1 VNSAEIIVIER
12 IKIVSASPTVSKSP
26 VANLT
31 YNAAA
36 ELLVGDI
43 GEKHFYM
50 RAVSGGGRG
59 SRVAGVAQDAVTSH
73 LATTALMKDAKGHH
87 LQRGGVLPPGKYQC
101 VYMAR
106 HRTFHE
112 CIWLNRSAQQMRHFN
127 SPFAMHPIAHHR
139 GNDFFIH
146 GTGKLGSDGCIVP
159 VHIAERAKLNHAI
172 RDFSGNVYL
181 TVTNVSYLLPAE
193 RFDGRM
199 A

>member
-1 VNSAEIIVIER
+1 
-12 IKIVSASPTVSKSP
+12 VSTSRTASKSP

-36 ELLVGDI
+36 ELLTGSI
-43 GEKHFYM
+43 GERHFYI
-50 RAVSGGGRG
+50 RALSGGGRG
-59 SRVAGVAQDAVTSH
+59 STVAGGARNATSSY
-73 LATTALMKDAKGHH
+73 LATTALVKDSKGHH
-87 LQRGGVLPPGKYQC
+87 LQRGGTLPPGKYKC

-106 HRTFHE
+106 HPTFHE
-112 CIWLNRSAQQMRHFN
+112 CIWLNRSAQQMRYIN

-159 VHIAERAKLNHAI
+159 VHKAERAKLNHAI
-172 RDFSGNVYL
+172 RDFSGDVYL
-181 TVTNVSYLLPAE
+181 TVTNVSYMLPAE

>member
-1 VNSAEIIVIER
+1 
-12 IKIVSASPTVSKSP
+12 VSASPTLSKSR

-36 ELLVGDI
+36 ELLVGNI

-59 SRVAGVAQDAVTSH
+59 STVAGVAQNTAASH
-73 LATTALMKDAKGHH
+73 LTTTPLLMDAKGHH

-101 VYMAR
+101 VYVAR

-112 CIWLNRSAQQMRHFN
+112 CIWLNRSPQQMHQFN
-127 SPFAMHPIAHHR
+127 SPFGMQPIAHHR
-139 GNDFFIH
+139 KNDFFIH
-146 GTGKLGSDGCIVP
+146 GTGELGSDGCIVP
-159 VHIAERAKLNHAI
+159 VHPAERAKLNHAI

-181 TVTNVSYLLPAE
+181 SVTNVSYMLPAE
-193 RFDGRM
+193 RVDGRM